1 MFPEDDALE
10 LEEERR
16 LHYIACTRAR
26 DNLVIMYRDSEG
38 FGPGRFVREMD
49 LSLME
54 RRDRDVSGLTLF

>member
-1 MFPEDDALE
+1 M
-10 LEEERR
+10 
-16 LHYIACTRAR
+16 
-26 DNLVIMYRDSEG
+26 IMYRDGEG